1 MLRLDFL
8 RGGAIRKVFVDGR
21 KISFLAAELGF
32 QPLEIDLSTL
42 DKKEDELKEMKLN
55 KEELDMIQNLSL
67 LGDEDE
73 IAKDII
79 KDFKK
84 TGWRYIK
91 REKK

>member
-21 KISFLAAELGF
+21 KISFLTAELGF
-32 QPLEIDLSTL
+32 QPLEVDLSTL
-42 DKKEDELKEMKLN
+42 DKKEEELKKMNLKGEDLN
-55 KEELDMIQNLSL
+55 LIKQLSL
-67 LGDEDE
+67 LGNEDE

-91 REKK
+91 RERK